1 MGQSGDCSDSG
12 TPRQSPG
19 PLPAAQGMII
29 SSVKCLQSGL
39 GGGLN
44 KQFLWPSYPILAYLS
59 QAANLSSPATEW
71 GRHANAIL

>member
-1 MGQSGDCSDSG
+1 MGQSGDCSVSG

-44 KQFLWPSYPILAYLS
+44 SPFLWPSYPGLS